1 MIETSQI
8 TVHDINR
15 EKDVTFRATIYD
27 EGTAINVEGPVDIIV
42 NQIQVNPSDDISNCG
57 VALTYPR
64 NNKYNS
70 CLAGMIVISPEDEK
84 ELVEWLHSNGAN
96 YYMEDSEFQASSLQE
111 ASIRGKCSGCE
122 TYFSSKSEWEI
133 TCHVNDRFDRHFCS
147 KECFE
152 KSV

>member
-1 MIETSQI
+1 MMETSYI
-8 TVHDINR
+8 TVHDINKD
-15 EKDVTFRATIYD
+15 KDVTFRATIYN
-27 EGTAINVEGPVDIIV
+27 EGTSINVEGPVDIIV

-64 NNKYNS
+64 NSKYNS
-70 CLAGMIVISPEDEK
+70 SLAGMIVISPEDEK
-84 ELVEWLHSNGAN
+84 ELVEWLHANEAN
-96 YYMEDSEFQASSLQE
+96 YFMEDMEFQSTSLREASS
-111 ASIRGKCSGCE
+111 RGKCSGCE

-133 TCHVNDRFDRHFCS
+133 TYHINDGIDRHFCS